1 MLINRHNYE
10 EYFLMYVD
18 NELNMHQRIEVE
30 LFVEQHPDLA
40 GELTALQ
47 EAVLLP
53 EPDITFQHKNSLFK
67 QEKEG
72 LTKENCE
79 AQFLLYIDNE
89 LTEEARRK
97 VEAFVQQHPEQQ
109 TQLTQLQQAVL
120 TPEPVVF
127 ANKKILYRKEKE
139 RRVIT
144 LAWSRLA
151 IAAALLGVTATAGWW
166 FMRNDAPGHN
176 PVAVVADT
184 PAQGS
189 NRPGQVP
196 GNQTHTGSATITEQ
210 LAKAQQQANKPS
222 TPSNG
227 ADNHTATTD
236 KTTVPVTGE
245 NYIAAAPAHNHT
257 AVKNNT
263 ATIPANANTA
273 RPVSTDLSTLQAGN
287 ETAIAYQPPTQVTV
301 TADIAAVKTDIP
313 PAATTKPTAA
323 RLTIINEPN
332 KTIAYKE
339 LDTSEDDQSLYVGSL
354 ELNRNKVKGI
364 LRKAGRMLGAKA
376 KAVTEE
382 NL

>member
-10 EYFLMYVD
+10 EFFLMYVD

-30 LFVEQHPDLA
+30 LFIEQNPDLA
-40 GELTALQ
+40 QELNALR

-53 EPDITFQHKNSLFK
+53 EPDITFQHKNSLYK
-67 QEKEG
+67 QEKEA

-79 AQFLLYIDNE
+79 EQFLLYIDNE

-97 VEAFVQQHPEQQ
+97 VETFVQQHPEQQ
-109 TQLTQLQQAVL
+109 AQLALLQQTVL

-139 RRVIT
+139 RRVIP
-144 LAWSRLA
+144 LAWTRLA
-151 IAAALLGVTATAGWW
+151 VAAALLGVTATAGWW
-166 FMRNDAPGHN
+166 FMNREEKSTDAI
-176 PVAVVADT
+176 AVVTDT
-184 PAQGS
+184 AAQGGTRVAPITG
-189 NRPGQVP
+189 NDKNAGNLAKTTQPADGQKPTHIPAAPSTTSSGNAVP
-196 GNQTHTGSATITEQ
+196 ANKSAT
-210 LAKAQQQANKPS
+210 
-222 TPSNG
+222 
-227 ADNHTATTD
+227 
-236 KTTVPVTGE
+236 PVTGE
-245 NYIAAAPAHNHT
+245 TYIAAVPAHKHAT
-257 AVKNNT
+257 DKHATTTQPAV
-263 ATIPANANTA
+263 ANTA
-273 RPVSTDLSTLQAGN
+273 RPVTADLATLPGN
-287 ETAIAYQPPTQVTV
+287 ENVVAYQPPAQTTV

-323 RLTIINEPN
+323 RLNVINEPN

-364 LRKAGRMLGAKA
+364 LKKAGRMLGAKA